1 MTRTSRTFRT
11 TGDRRTGKGHGSAP
25 ARLALAGISVA
36 LLAGVTACG
45 TSAASD
51 DTPEHRTFDVRGGTL
66 TVDSDDSEL
75 EIVATDDQEE
85 GKVEVTRWFSGKVA
99 IGSDPEVTWSM
110 KDDRLTLRLK
120 CSGIVVDCSARHR
133 VEVPRGL
140 AVKVEDGDGSV
151 RAKGFK
157 DPLSIR
163 AGDGSVRVTD
173 TSGPLELRTNDGS
186 VRADVS
192 SRTVRVHSGDG
203 SVRLTLGTVPDRV
216 DARTRD
222 GSLTVELPRAAY
234 RVDTET
240 GEGGERVS
248 VPRDDSSPHR
258 LTARTRDGGLV
269 VRTAN

>member
-1 MTRTSRTFRT
+1 M
-11 TGDRRTGKGHGSAP
+11 
-25 ARLALAGISVA
+25 SVV

-45 TSAASD
+45 SSAASD

-75 EIVATDDQEE
+75 ELVATDEQEE
-85 GKVEVTRWFSGKVA
+85 GKVEVTRWFVGKVA

-110 KDDRLTLRLK
+110 KNDRLTLRLK

-151 RAKGFK
+151 RAQGFE

-163 AGDGSVRVTD
+163 AGDGSVKVTD
-173 TSGPLELRTNDGS
+173 TSGPLELRTGDGS

-192 SRTVRVHSGDG
+192 SRSVRVHSGDG
-203 SVRLTLGTVPDRV
+203 SVRLTLGSVPDRV
-216 DARTRD
+216 DARTQD
-222 GSLTVELPRAAY
+222 GFLTVELPRASY

-240 GEGGERVS
+240 GDGPERVS

-258 LTARTRDGGLV
+258 VTARTRDGGLV
-269 VRTAN
+269 IRTAN